1 MAQAAS
7 NIRSIYDRPASLE
20 RAAQNAFRTG
30 QHRLYTFES
39 AANAAASIIDG
50 ALHSVYFVQT
60 KNTDKE
66 GYPFP
71 LLQHALVGEMLARFL
86 TLPDRTLYLMVGRK
100 LLTFYGDHGPQV
112 SLFERPFTIKSALS
126 HRSTEHPAIDFVV
139 ADAVAWLMRDPEK
152 DPDTQVSLVGFR
164 DAHVAYRLI
173 DLYHKLRP
181 DYHVATRNP
190 F

>member
-1 MAQAAS
+1 MAKAAS
-7 NIRSIYDRPASLE
+7 NIRSIYDRPESLE

-39 AANAAASIIDG
+39 AANAVASIIDG

-60 KNTDKE
+60 KYTDE
-66 GYPFP
+66 DGHTFP
-71 LLQHALVGEMLARFL
+71 LLAHASVADMLERFL
-86 TLPDRTLYLMVGRK
+86 TMPDRVLYLMMGRK
-100 LLTFYGDHGPQV
+100 LMTFYGDHGPVV
-112 SLFERPFTIKSALS
+112 SLFRRPFTIKSAPS
-126 HRSTEHPAIDFVV
+126 QCSTEHPAIDFIV
-139 ADAVAWLMRDPEK
+139 ADSIAWLVRDPAK

-173 DLYHKLRP
+173 DLYHRLRP
-181 DYHVATRNP
+181 DYYVATRNP